1 MWSIDG
7 SYLNSPCTDDNIG
20 RLWNGPSGNQGCY
33 RAKTFVRRSIRARTL
48 SKKVS
53 SSGKSKTCADDP
65 AYCYWLGQEV
75 SGVSGFLLPPGTATD
90 PRTNTT
96 ADGRRSTLDLK
107 SNYNRFYVSKYSTI
121 EHPVYV
127 EFERKKI
134 SSVGIGF
141 GITTNTTI
149 DSIKVDI
156 DAVHNYMACIYMS
169 TDGIRIY
176 HPDDK
181 SVRTF
186 RSNPS
191 TASPKIGD
199 TIRLAYNPKTLSLY
213 LGINSYWYWPSGT
226 TGWQKNKLF
235 SIC

>member
-1 MWSIDG
+1 
-7 SYLNSPCTDDNIG
+7 
-20 RLWNGPSGNQGCY
+20 
-33 RAKTFVRRSIRARTL
+33 
-48 SKKVS
+48 
-53 SSGKSKTCADDP
+53 
-65 AYCYWLGQEV
+65 
-75 SGVSGFLLPPGTATD
+75 
-90 PRTNTT
+90 
-96 ADGRRSTLDLK
+96 LDLK